1 MLKVW
6 QVLCEKIVHAFRKS
20 HYSITYSFPSSPFS
34 ISHSLSLH
42 LLHLLGML
50 LLFILPCLLQSII
63 FLFFPNVYNST
74 FCYKQSK
81 KTITQLKKDL
91 QRPSLPTSW
100 VLVLQPIRCT
110 ITLYLE
116 QLKSLLGIWKI
127 NNSKLRCMKE
137 FS

>member
-6 QVLCEKIVHAFRKS
+6 QVLCEKIVHVFRKS
-20 HYSITYSFPSSPFS
+20 HYSFTYSFPSSPFS

-42 LLHLLGML
+42 PLHLLGML

-74 FCYKQSK
+74 FCYKQTK
-81 KTITQLKKDL
+81 KTTQLKKDL

-100 VLVLQPIRCT
+100 VLVPQPTRCT

-116 QLKSLLGIWKI
+116 QLKSLFGIWKI
-127 NNSKLRCMKE
+127 NNSKLRSMKE